1 MSYRGTGVHPYAQSY
16 RDDDM
21 SDGYTYGGD
30 DDDAYTAQS
39 SVRSGRSNYSRRLH
53 QPLHVHGNGSG
64 SGHTPLGAKPPQ
76 HDFEAFSSDAEKLSA
91 ILKCADV
98 ERHKHHL
105 SVSYHRFRKLL
116 LLLPTLLSSLFI
128 AVVAFL
134 PNTDVIKAHMHVG
147 DVPTSEFLL
156 ILVACL
162 GFVVLIFT
170 LLMNTLD
177 YGSKIA
183 MHKGAALDLQTLCER
198 IRMYRVERAMDER
211 EREESEERRM
221 ERIAEEGATDSEDDD
236 EEEDDVTRGVGINTR
251 LDGSNGGAAGETYPP
266 THQQAIV
273 PHQAGVLAKPIPPH
287 QFQKTLAKKTATVS
301 IPRPTTRKTHRHP
314 RVPKSGASPPRSRK
328 PQGRHR
334 ILRISLDPPSDQ

>member
-116 LLLPTLLSSLFI
+116 LLLPLLSCLYFLTDDDYRRHDDVHVVVPTNNDDQDDGTLSVPLAPLFPRHHLAFATALSRHPPSLRVFRLFFE
-128 AVVAFL
+128 AVVLLACASFAL
-134 PNTDVIKAHMHVG
+134 RCWENGDDDDDDDVGVCELYSERYGQTPEWGYTGVADEEMTRHILCCRRHPLLEDGSDGGETQQTDQVG
-147 DVPTSEFLL
+147 
-156 ILVACL
+156 
-162 GFVVLIFT
+162 
-170 LLMNTLD
+170 
-177 YGSKIA
+177 
-183 MHKGAALDLQTLCER
+183 Q
-198 IRMYRVERAMDER
+198 
-211 EREESEERRM
+211 EEEE
-221 ERIAEEGATDSEDDD
+221 EEEEEG
-236 EEEDDVTRGVGINTR
+236 
-251 LDGSNGGAAGETYPP
+251 
-266 THQQAIV
+266 
-273 PHQAGVLAKPIPPH
+273 
-287 QFQKTLAKKTATVS
+287 
-301 IPRPTTRKTHRHP
+301 
-314 RVPKSGASPPRSRK
+314 
-328 PQGRHR
+328 
-334 ILRISLDPPSDQ
+334 